1 MTDGMERQRAEGR
14 GQRVEG
20 VGEAG
25 EARGA
30 EEAIQNSKL
39 THPSS
44 YGKLYGLGI
53 GPGDPELLTL
63 KAHRILT
70 SVPVIAYPTMESG
83 KVLARAIVADF
94 IRPEQIEVPMPLPFS
109 VERSSQPYYDTAA
122 ETIAAHLA
130 AGRDVAVLCEGDPML
145 YGSFMYIFNRLAGRF
160 ETEVVPG
167 ISSTF
172 ASAAMLGA
180 PLTYRN
186 DVLSIMP
193 ATLDEAT
200 LRDRLAVADAA
211 IIIKLGRHF
220 AKVRTILDELG
231 LLSRALYI
239 ERATMPNQQIR
250 PITGMNPAD
259 VPYWALILIPS
270 QTRPQ

>member
-1 MTDGMERQRAEGR
+1 MNPENKSEIRSG
-14 GQRVEG
+14 
-20 VGEAG
+20 
-25 EARGA
+25 
-30 EEAIQNSKL
+30 N
-39 THPSS
+39 
-44 YGKLYGLGI
+44 LYGLGI
-53 GPGDPELLTL
+53 GPGDPELLTI

-109 VERSSQPYYDTAA
+109 VDRSSQPYYD
-122 ETIAAHLA
+122 IAAAKIAEHLST
-130 AGRDVAVLCEGDPML
+130 GRDVAVLCEGDPML
-145 YGSFMYIFNRLAGRF
+145 YGSFMYIFNRLSDRF
-160 ETEVVPG
+160 HTEVIPG

-193 ATLDEAT
+193 ATLEADI

-220 AKVRTILDELG
+220 AKVKSVLEELDLF
-231 LLSRALYI
+231 SRALYI
-239 ERATMPNQQIR
+239 ERATMPNQHIK
-250 PITGMNPAD
+250 PIASVTAD
-259 VPYWALILIPS
+259 EVPYWAIVMIPS
-270 QTRPQ
+270 QTKPQ

>member
-1 MTDGMERQRAEGR
+1 MNT
-14 GQRVEG
+14 VEEVIVKKG
-20 VGEAG
+20 
-25 EARGA
+25 
-30 EEAIQNSKL
+30 S
-39 THPSS
+39 
-44 YGKLYGLGI
+44 LYGLGI
-53 GPGDPELLTL
+53 GPGDPELLTI

-109 VERSSQPYYDTAA
+109 VERSSQPYYDIGA
-122 ETIAAHLA
+122 EKIAEHLE

-145 YGSFMYIFNRLAGRF
+145 YGSFMYIFNRLATRF
-160 ETEVVPG
+160 HTEVVPG

-180 PLTYRN
+180 PLTFRN

-193 ATLDEAT
+193 ATLEADV

-220 AKVRTILDELG
+220 AKVKAVLEELG
-231 LLSRALYI
+231 LFSRALYI
-239 ERATMPNQQIR
+239 ERATMPNQTIKA
-250 PITGMNPAD
+250 IASVVAEE
-259 VPYWALILIPS
+259 VPYWAIVMIPS
-270 QTRPQ
+270 QTNPQ

>member
-1 MTDGMERQRAEGR
+1 MNPVDIK
-14 GQRVEG
+14 
-20 VGEAG
+20 
-25 EARGA
+25 
-30 EEAIQNSKL
+30 EEQIIAQSKVN
-39 THPSS
+39 PK
-44 YGKLYGLGI
+44 GNLYGLGI
-53 GPGDPELLTL
+53 GPGDPELLTI

-70 SVPVIAYPTMESG
+70 SVPVIAYPTMENG

-109 VERSSQPYYDTAA
+109 VARSSQPYYDIAA
-122 ETIAAHLA
+122 EKIAEHLD

-145 YGSFMYIFNRLAGRF
+145 YGSFMYIFNRLSDRF
-160 ETEVVPG
+160 HTEVIPG

-193 ATLDEAT
+193 ATLEAEI

-220 AKVRTILDELG
+220 AKVKSVLEELG
-231 LLSRALYI
+231 LFSRALYI
-239 ERATMPNQQIR
+239 ERATMPNQTIKA
-250 PITGMNPAD
+250 ISSVVAD
-259 VPYWALILIPS
+259 EVPYWAIVMIPS
-270 QTRPQ
+270 QTNPQ

>member
-1 MTDGMERQRAEGR
+1 MNE
-14 GQRVEG
+14 VK
-20 VGEAG
+20 
-25 EARGA
+25 
-30 EEAIQNSKL
+30 EETQAKGN
-39 THPSS
+39 
-44 YGKLYGLGI
+44 LYGLGI

-70 SVPVIAYPTMESG
+70 SVPVIAYPTMENG
-83 KVLARAIVADF
+83 KVLARAIVADY

-109 VERSSQPYYDTAA
+109 VERSSQPYYDIAA
-122 ETIAAHLA
+122 EKIAEHLA

-145 YGSFMYIFNRLAGRF
+145 YGSFMYIFNRLSDRF
-160 ETEVVPG
+160 HTEVIPG

-193 ATLDEAT
+193 ATLEADI
-200 LRDRLAVADAA
+200 LRDRLAVVDAA

-220 AKVRTILDELG
+220 AKIKLVLQELN
-231 LLSRALYI
+231 LFERALYI
-239 ERATMPNQQIR
+239 ERATLPNQVIK
-250 PITGMNPAD
+250 PISEVDPSE
-259 VPYWALILIPS
+259 VPYWAIVMIPS
-270 QTRPQ
+270 QTNPQ

>member
-1 MTDGMERQRAEGR
+1 MNPENKSEIRSG
-14 GQRVEG
+14 
-20 VGEAG
+20 
-25 EARGA
+25 
-30 EEAIQNSKL
+30 N
-39 THPSS
+39 
-44 YGKLYGLGI
+44 LYGLGI
-53 GPGDPELLTL
+53 GPGDPELLTI

-109 VERSSQPYYDTAA
+109 VDRSSQPYYDVAA
-122 ETIAAHLA
+122 AKIAEHLS

-145 YGSFMYIFNRLAGRF
+145 YGSFMYIFNRLSDRF
-160 ETEVVPG
+160 HTEVIPG

-193 ATLDEAT
+193 ATLEADI

-220 AKVRTILDELG
+220 AKVKSVLEELDLF
-231 LLSRALYI
+231 SRALYI
-239 ERATMPNQQIR
+239 ERATMPNQHIK
-250 PITGMNPAD
+250 PIASVTAD
-259 VPYWALILIPS
+259 EVPYWAIVMIPS
-270 QTRPQ
+270 QTKPQ

>member
-1 MTDGMERQRAEGR
+1 MNPVDDKSEIK
-14 GQRVEG
+14 
-20 VGEAG
+20 AG
-25 EARGA
+25 
-30 EEAIQNSKL
+30 N
-39 THPSS
+39 
-44 YGKLYGLGI
+44 LYGLGI

-70 SVPVIAYPTMESG
+70 SVPVIAYPTMENG

-109 VERSSQPYYDTAA
+109 VNRSSQPYYDIGA
-122 ETIAAHLA
+122 EKIAEHLE

-145 YGSFMYIFNRLAGRF
+145 YGSFMYIFNRLSSRF
-160 ETEVVPG
+160 HTEVIPG

-180 PLTYRN
+180 PLTFRN

-193 ATLDEAT
+193 ATLDADT
-200 LRDRLAVADAA
+200 LRDRLAVADAS

-220 AKVRTILDELG
+220 AKVKSVLEELG
-231 LLSRALYI
+231 LFSRALYI
-239 ERATMPNQQIR
+239 ERATMPNQTIK
-250 PITGMNPAD
+250 PIASVVAD
-259 VPYWALILIPS
+259 EVPYWAIVMIPS
-270 QTRPQ
+270 QTNPQ